1 MTTTNLLLL
10 PVSLGEA
17 IDKLTILDIKM
28 DKIMDNRKQD
38 VKNEYDLLYDKL
50 KEFIVKYKNL
60 YDTMKKVNL
69 LIWDMM
75 NILRNETTDEKQYL
89 KICKECTD
97 YNDVRFRVKNKINC
111 ISSSLLKEQKSYKK
125 SKFVI
130 ILNMTINSSDCIK
143 VVKYLSFLYDEI
155 SIASNFN
162 QDLLKEYFSYDMTIL
177 FTSATADGNII
188 VENESELCN
197 LFGIEEINKVIYF
210 AKRQF

>member
-1 MTTTNLLLL
+1 MTILL

-28 DKIMDNRKQD
+28 DKIMDDRKQD
-38 VKNEYDLLYDKL
+38 VKNEYDLLYEKL

-75 NILRNETTDEKQYL
+75 NILRNETTNEKQYL

-97 YNDVRFRVKNKINC
+97 YNDIRFRVKNKINC

-125 SKFVI
+125 SRFVI
-130 ILNMTINSSDCIK
+130 ILKTTINSLDCVRI
-143 VVKYLSFLYDEI
+143 VKYLSFIYDEI
-155 SIASNFN
+155 LIASNFN
-162 QDLLKEYFSYDMTIL
+162 QNLLKEYFSYDMTIL
-177 FTSATADGNII
+177 FTSATTDWNII

-197 LFGIEEINKVIYF
+197 LFVIEEINKLI
-210 AKRQF
+210 